1 MEQSK
6 LITYILV
13 FLLGFIISKIIPDL
27 CDKLYQNSIIEQFII
42 GGQAT
47 GETQVAVDQEIQC
60 IPGIDENNCGA
71 CFTITEDSTI
81 YTTDPSNL
89 TRDACLIAGNNW
101 LIENTEGT
109 PITYSHGLVCNQHT
123 YQCDEPC
130 SR

>member
-42 GGQAT
+42 GGQT
-47 GETQVAVDQEIQC
+47 FDQEIQC
-60 IPGIDENNCGA
+60 ISGTDENNCGA
-71 CFTITEDSTI
+71 CYVITPGTDGTYI
-81 YTTDPSNL
+81 YTIDPGIKIEANCTSS
-89 TRDACLIAGNNW
+89 DIEQNW
-101 LIENTEGT
+101 MIENTEG
-109 PITYSHGLVCNQHT
+109 TYSHGLVCNQHT